1 MSSANS
7 HSSKFPS
14 DFQNLTRREFIAGLA
29 AAVPAITGL
38 TLLGE
43 PALAGPTQS
52 PNQLHRAT
60 VDIAVQAL
68 NLVAIAGLHEDG
80 EATVE
85 EVRAELVGLRTAVET
100 IVI

>member
-1 MSSANS
+1 MQANS
-7 HSSKFPS
+7 NSNLFSQIR
-14 DFQNLTRREFIAGLA
+14 QNLTRREFIAGLA
-29 AAVPAITGL
+29 AAVPTVTGL

-68 NLVAIAGLHEDG
+68 NLVAIAGLYGDG

-85 EVRAELVGLRTAVET
+85 EVRAELVTLKAAVET